1 MKPNDVEPY
10 GPFGRLSWIE
20 LLLHWIVGLA
30 FVLASLHKIAQPA
43 AFAQIV
49 YSYHLFPDFSVN
61 LIAIVMPFI
70 EITTGLALITGIYPR
85 AAAAI
90 VNVLLVVFML
100 IVAINVVRGHE
111 FDCGCFP
118 TFITRLYT
126 DSPVNMLVRNTIL
139 LACSLPVM
147 FYRRRRRGIFF
158 PSTGI

>member
-1 MKPNDVEPY
+1 MTWK
-10 GPFGRLSWIE
+10 LT
-20 LLLHWIVGLA
+20 
-30 FVLASLHKIAQPA
+30 